1 MGCRAKN
8 TPPTL
13 LLWVPMA
20 DRYAFQSPFSR
31 GSGSD
36 PWFTVGSLA
45 VTTTVAVSALGLFGV
60 LLVVIEGGYGVISE
74 ALLLDN
80 SAITGGQVWR
90 FITWPI
96 PPASDFFWALLGLI
110 FFFLIG
116 SQFEGL
122 LGRRAFTSLIVAIVV
137 IPAVI
142 ATVVG
147 VLFDDD
153 VPTFGLGMI
162 FLGVAAGFA
171 ASMPQARSFFGIP
184 FWVVVAF
191 FFFIQFLQLLTL
203 RSLPGL
209 VMLTST
215 AFIGL
220 VMTRSLGFSNVQ
232 WIPSVA
238 LPSIVTGTATSAP
251 KKSRPAK
258 RRSKGKADLRAV
270 PTASTSEAEID
281 ALLDQV
287 NEQGLDSLTKKQ
299 KQTLERHAKEMRK
312 RRDG

>member
-1 MGCRAKN
+1 
-8 TPPTL
+8 
-13 LLWVPMA
+13 MA
-20 DRYAFQSPFSR
+20 DRYAFQSPFSQ

-36 PWFTVGSLA
+36 PWFTVGSVA
-45 VTTTVAVSALGLFGV
+45 VTTTVAVTALGLLGV
-60 LLVVIEGGYGVISE
+60 LLVVIEGGYGLISE

-80 SAITGGQVWR
+80 SAITGGQLWR

-116 SQFEGL
+116 SQFESL

-137 IPAVI
+137 IPAVL
-142 ATVVG
+142 ATIVG
-147 VLFDDD
+147 VLFDDN

-171 ASMPQARSFFGIP
+171 AAMPQARSFFGIP
-184 FWVVVAF
+184 FWVIVAF

-203 RSLPGL
+203 RSMPGL

-220 VMTRSLGFSNVQ
+220 VMTRSLGFSNVE

-238 LPSIVTGTATSAP
+238 LPPVVTGTSASTAP
-251 KKSRPAK
+251 KKSRPAR
-258 RRSKGKADLRAV
+258 RRSKGGSKGKAKLRAV

-312 RRDG
+312 RREG